1 MISNFLPDSKK
12 LTNDFLGLCEKYI
25 SLKIEN
31 KKYEDW
37 KYITVGIHS
46 FTYFFEDWKEFIL
59 PKLDTWI
66 NLIFSKID
74 HENDF
79 VKCAVMQ
86 SIGICIHEIVS
97 IN

>member
-46 FTYFFEDWKEFIL
+46 FTFSLKIGKNSFYQNWIL
-59 PKLDTWI
+59 GST
-66 NLIFSKID
+66 
-74 HENDF
+74 
-79 VKCAVMQ
+79 
-86 SIGICIHEIVS
+86 
-97 IN
+97 